1 MPDFFGWL
9 RPGMI
14 FPRLLPVLLAAWH
27 MTGAVCLK
35 MGYLQAMNSPS
46 FRIDFIK
53 NVVITQDMAHVKHNE
68 MLIDHTYR
76 WQFLICLAFGQRH
89 QPFQF
94 A

>member
-1 MPDFFGWL
+1 
-9 RPGMI
+9 MI